1 MAKQSKA
8 QSVTEAIIYCR
19 VSTDEQAKSGL
30 GLEAQETRCRAWAEA
45 NGYDVAGLFVDEGAS
60 AKTLRRPELEK
71 ALAAL
76 KPGRV
81 LVAYKLDRLTRTQAD
96 FPALAARVE
105 AAGGEWA
112 TVEERFDTSTAMGRA
127 MLQIVLTFSQLERE
141 QTAERTVA
149 ALAAKKARGERL
161 GTTPLGWITTAE
173 GTLAVDPA
181 EQATLSRAR
190 ELRAAGHTFRA
201 IGDALTAE
209 GHRSKRGGSWG
220 PSTIRG
226 MLAPRYIETIAAA
239 H

>member
-1 MAKQSKA
+1 MAKQIKA
-8 QSVTEAIIYCR
+8 QVITEAVIYLR

-30 GLEAQETRCRAWAEA
+30 GLEAQEARCRAWAEA
-45 NGYDVAGLFVDEGAS
+45 NGYDVAAVFVDDGAS
-60 AKTLRRPELEK
+60 ARTLKRPELEK

-81 LVAYKLDRLTRTQAD
+81 LVSYRLDRLTRTQAD

-141 QTAERTVA
+141 QTGERTAA

-161 GTTPLGWITTAE
+161 GSTPLGWITEAD
-173 GTLAVDPA
+173 GTVTVDPE
-181 EQATLSRAR
+181 EQATLRRAR

-201 IGDALTAE
+201 IGSMLMAE
-209 GHRSKRGGSWG
+209 GHRSKRGGAWG

-226 MLAPRYIETIAAA
+226 MLEQRYIEVITAG
-239 H
+239 